1 MLRRAGEI
9 LEAEA
14 RAFAAVMT
22 AEMGK
27 LIGAAVQEAEKCA
40 AGCRYYADHA
50 ERFLRPEVDR
60 RTATAATRCCSSRWA
75 RCWR

>member
-27 LIGAAVQEAEKCA
+27 LLGAAVQEAEKCA

-50 ERFLRPEVDR
+50 EEFLAARGDRGIGGRP
-60 RTATAATRCCSSRWA
+60 ATR
-75 RCWR
+75 